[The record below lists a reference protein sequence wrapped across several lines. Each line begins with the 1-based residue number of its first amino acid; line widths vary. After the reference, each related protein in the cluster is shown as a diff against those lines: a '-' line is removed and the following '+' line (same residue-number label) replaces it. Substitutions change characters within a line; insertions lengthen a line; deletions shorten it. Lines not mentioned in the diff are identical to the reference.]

1 MRRFLLLAALPGL
14 LLAAACDRSDNFN
27 MGPGEELM
35 AFKVQEEPP
44 RAMDVQADRPAV
56 ARATVPPSA
65 PQIAYTYNFAYRIG
79 NRALPAVQ
87 QRHIA
92 LCDALGPARCRIVRM
107 TRDSG
112 EGAFVAA
119 NLSLQVDSRLARRFG
134 DRLDEAVTGSGGSVT
149 SRGIE
154 AEDLSR
160 QIVDTAARVRGKE
173 ALAQRLLVLL
183 QNRTGAVGELV
194 QAERAYAETQEEL
207 DAARTWLAQMR
218 RRVAM
223 SGIEISYNGDTPV
236 GGGLW
241 QPVRDS
247 FAGAGQVLGRSI
259 AALVSISLL
268 ALPWLIALWL
278 LVRIAR
284 WLGWKGMSLR
294 WPRWRRRGQS
304 LSRAAGRADRA
315 SG

>member
-1 MRRFLLLAALPGL
+1 MRRILLLAALPAL
-14 LLAAACDRSDNFN
+14 LLAAACGRADNLNFS
-27 MGPGEELM
+27 GGEDLKTFDVAEEASSPM
-35 AFKVQEEPP
+35 VVAHEPP
-44 RAMDVQADRPAV
+44 ESQAIA
-56 ARATVPPSA
+56 PSA
-65 PQIAYTYNFAYRIG
+65 PQIAYTYNFSYRIG

-149 SRGIE
+149 GRGIE

-194 QAERAYAETQEEL
+194 QAERAYADTQEEL

-218 RRVAM
+218 QRVAM

-259 AALVSISLL
+259 AALVSIALI

-278 LVRIAR
+278 LIRIAR
-284 WLGWKGMSLR
+284 WLGWKGPRLR
-294 WPRWRRRGQS
+294 WPRWRGK
-304 LSRAAGRADRA
+304 AAA
-315 SG
+315 